1 MSKHVGRLGQL
12 LIAKETVRGTGTI
25 TNGFWIPRSTI
36 SFEDKVETAR
46 ESEGVGKLADS
57 DANFVT
63 QKMASGEFESN
74 LDDKLVG
81 IILTGL
87 MGASPVTTGANPYT
101 HTYTL
106 SNSNQH
112 QSLSVLYQ
120 DPDYAELYSL
130 GVIDSLKISVEQNG
144 IVQFT
149 VGILSRVGRT
159 FTRQTATFNTL
170 GNKFLHQHLVFK
182 LAASTGTLAA
192 ASAISLKKLE
202 LNFTKSA
209 AHDVV
214 LGTVEPEDVLAS
226 NFAVE
231 GSIELLKQDETYRNL
246 MLDGT
251 YKAMGVSFIRNATN
265 SSLAMQFP
273 RVDFTEWEQDRGL
286 DNIVSQTIQFKANY
300 DAANAAD
307 IISSC
312 ILLNTYVGTGY

>member
-1 MSKHVGRLGQL
+1 
-12 LIAKETVRGTGTI
+12 
-25 TNGFWIPRSTI
+25 
-36 SFEDKVETAR
+36 
-46 ESEGVGKLADS
+46 
-57 DANFVT
+57 
-63 QKMASGEFESN
+63 
-74 LDDKLVG
+74 
-81 IILTGL
+81 
-87 MGASPVTTGANPYT
+87 
-101 HTYTL
+101 
-106 SNSNQH
+106 
-112 QSLSVLYQ
+112 
-120 DPDYAELYSL
+120 
-130 GVIDSLKISVEQNG
+130 
-144 IVQFT
+144 
-149 VGILSRVGRT
+149 
-159 FTRQTATFNTL
+159 
-170 GNKFLHQHLVFK
+170 
-182 LAASTGTLAA
+182 LAA

-251 YKAMGVSFIRNATN
+251 YKAMGVSFVRSSVN

-312 ILLNTYVGTGY
+312 ILINTYAGTGY